1 MKVPSSGVAIETT
14 GARVGAHST
23 ALPTL
28 KASALETK
36 ASMLAKVGKPPRSRR
51 KRFLSVTAALPGD

>member
-14 GARVGAHST
+14 GARVGAST

-28 KASALETK
+28 KARALETK
-36 ASMLAKVGKPPRSRR
+36 ASMLAKVGKQRSQAPSQ
-51 KRFLSVTAALPGD
+51 KILDVTAALTGD